1 MGIRIGISGF
11 GRIGRNLFRIGYN
24 RPEFQFVALS
34 DVAELES
41 LAYLLKHATI
51 EGTFDEEVRV
61 EGRHLVSGPQRMRYI
76 QDSTPGTIPWDVLG
90 VDLVMECTGRFRTRA
105 ALEQHLA
112 AGAKKVLLSTPAV
125 DEIDRTIVNGVNDA
139 DLRPDDRIVSNGS
152 SSSHAL
158 ALMLKILHD
167 AVGVDRAMM
176 TTVHAYTGDQ
186 QLSDTAKPGLR
197 WSRSA
202 AQNIIPNA
210 TWAPSAVERML
221 PDLAGKISGLA
232 LNVPVPAGSN
242 IDLTVQLRSSRTA
255 DEVNSVFREAA
266 QGRYRGLVDYTEEPI
281 VSSDVIGNLCSAV
294 IDASATLGIGGNL
307 VKVVGW
313 FDNGWAYAARMLE
326 LARRMVDGV
335 GGESGVLR

>member
-11 GRIGRNLFRIGYN
+11 GRIGRNLFRIGCN
-24 RPEFQFVALS
+24 QPEVQFVALS

-51 EGTFDEEVRV
+51 EGTFAEEVRV

-76 QDSTPGTIPWDVLG
+76 QESTPGTIPWDVLG
-90 VDLVMECTGRFRTRA
+90 VDLVVECTGRFRTRG

-112 AGAKKVLLSTPAV
+112 AGAKKVLLSTPAL
-125 DEIDRTIVNGVNDA
+125 DDIDRTIVNGVNDGELTA
-139 DLRPDDRIVSNGS
+139 EDRIVSNGS

-158 ALMLKILHD
+158 ALMVKVLHD
-167 AVGVDRAMM
+167 AVGVEHAMM

-210 TWAPSAVERML
+210 TWAPGAVERMI
-221 PDLAGKISGLA
+221 PDLAGKITGLA

-242 IDLTVQLRSSRTA
+242 IDLTAKLSRTVTA
-255 DEVNSVFREAA
+255 DDVNAIFREAA
-266 QGRYRGLVDYTEEPI
+266 AGRYRGLVDYTEEPI
-281 VSSDVIGNLCSAV
+281 VSSDVIGNYCSAV
-294 IDASATLGIGGNL
+294 VDGPATMVIGGST
-307 VKVVGW
+307 VKVLGW

-326 LARRMVDGV
+326 LARRMMGAAP
-335 GGESGVLR
+335 GEGGVLR